1 MESVDI
7 SAITGFLGLAG
18 MVSQPDINA
27 AVKVNATSN
36 FIDYSLRITGIDGYS
51 AVGVDAICKTTG
63 MTKGAFYNAFGSKE
77 HFLLTCLAYYAD
89 QNCIRIGKKL
99 IAAGAKSPLQ
109 RLEKF
114 YIDMLQVQSDIQYMG
129 CMVNNMMSELGS
141 SNELVGKA
149 TNQYFEH
156 FLDALEPTIKEAQL
170 ACELTSAIESRQ
182 IATFYGILTR
192 IKSSHD
198 REQRILT
205 MRLIIQTL
213 KNK

>member
-1 MESVDI
+1 MNVKHNREEVI
-7 SAITGFLGLAG
+7 KKGL
-18 MVSQPDINA
+18 
-27 AVKVNATSN
+27 KL
-36 FIDYSLRITGIDGYS
+36 FCIDGYS

-99 IAAGAKSPLQ
+99 IAVGAKSPLQ

-170 ACELTSAIESRQ
+170 AGELTSAIESRQ
-182 IATFYGILTR
+182 IANLLHATFYGILTR

-198 REQRILT
+198 REQSILT